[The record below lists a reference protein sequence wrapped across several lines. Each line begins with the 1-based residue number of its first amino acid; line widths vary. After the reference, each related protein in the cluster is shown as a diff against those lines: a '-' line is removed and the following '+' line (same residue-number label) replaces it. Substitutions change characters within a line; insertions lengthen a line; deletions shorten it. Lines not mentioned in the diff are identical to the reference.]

1 MSLEKL
7 TSGMTNPGEVLK
19 KMQEMKSSTIK
30 KFLFVAIFIAIFGIV
45 WYVKIQINKK
55 DDNDADMEMVYND
68 LPISLGPIH
77 KDDARFTTSKTGT
90 SKGLLRDYFISS
102 SYNSCC
108 AGDFVNSYVSINPL
122 KEVLAQGVRVLD
134 FALYSINGKI
144 VVGAGDT
151 DSDNIK
157 GTYNALPLNGDE
169 GVFDTINSYAF
180 SHPCPNPT
188 DPLFLNFRI
197 KSTVRPNNFYRQLTE
212 HVKNSFGGRTLSP
225 EYGFEGRH
233 NKSGGINLIREPI
246 LNLKNKVIIMCY
258 QDSNNFRGTDFEE
271 LVNIASS
278 GSPFLKSKKDYDIRF
293 THDALV
299 LTDFNKKNMTIS
311 MPDLS
316 ALTDNMGAGLHMK
329 YGCQMILM
337 NWSNYDSNMEF
348 YRQTFIDEGSAFVL
362 KPEDKRYK
370 LVTVETPP
378 PQDPNVSY
386 AKKPIDLPMYKKH
399 I

>member
-1 MSLEKL
+1 MPLKNL
-7 TSGMTNPGEVLK
+7 TSGMTDPGEVLK

-30 KFLFVAIFIAIFGIV
+30 KFLFGAIFIAIFGIV
-45 WYVKIQINKK
+45 WYVKKQISKK
-55 DDNDADMEMVYND
+55 DDNDADMEMVYNN

-77 KDDARFTTSKTGT
+77 KDDARFTSGT
-90 SKGLLRDYFISS
+90 AELSKGLLRDYFISS

-108 AGDFVNSYVSINPL
+108 AGDFVDSYVSTNPL

-134 FALYSINGKI
+134 FALYSVNGKI

-212 HVKNSFGGRTLSP
+212 YVKNSFGGRTLSP
-225 EYGFEGRH
+225 KYGFEGRH
-233 NKSGGINLIREPI
+233 NKNSGINLAREPI
-246 LNLKNKVIIMCY
+246 LNLKNKVIIMCH

-271 LVNIASS
+271 LVNISS
-278 GSPFLKSKKDYDIRF
+278 GSPFLKQRKNYDVQF
-293 THDALV
+293 THDPTG
-299 LTDFNKKNMTIS
+299 LTEFNKKNMTIS

-316 ALTDNMGAGLHMK
+316 ALNDNMSAALHMK

-348 YRQTFIDEGSAFVL
+348 YRKTFIDEGSAFVL
-362 KPEDKRYK
+362 KPENKRYK
-370 LVTVETPP
+370 VVTVETPP

-386 AKKPIDLPMYKKH
+386 AKKSINLPMYKKH